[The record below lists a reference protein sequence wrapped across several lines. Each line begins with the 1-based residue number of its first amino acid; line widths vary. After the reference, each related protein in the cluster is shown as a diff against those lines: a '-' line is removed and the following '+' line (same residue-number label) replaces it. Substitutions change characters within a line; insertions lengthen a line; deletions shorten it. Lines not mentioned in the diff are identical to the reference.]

1 MGAGGTDSRFDSSR
15 QPPHPGS
22 AAAKRERMEA
32 AAPEPGEISEESR
45 FDIDDEHG
53 NAALYRFGRP

>member
-1 MGAGGTDSRFDSSR
+1 MGAGGSDSRFDSSR

-22 AAAKRERMEA
+22 ATAKRKRMETT
-32 AAPEPGEISEESR
+32 APEPGEISEESR

>member
-1 MGAGGTDSRFDSSR
+1 
-15 QPPHPGS
+15 
-22 AAAKRERMEA
+22 MEA

-53 NAALYRFGRP
+53 NAALYRLGRP